1 MAHVTIYTRP
11 YCPYCSAAL
20 DLLERKGADFTEIVA
35 NSDPEKRREML
46 ARSNGRA
53 TYPQIFVGETH
64 VGGYDDMAALE
75 RKGEL
80 DRLLTA

>member
-1 MAHVTIYTRP
+1 MAHVTLYTRP
-11 YCPYCSAAL
+11 FCPYCSAAVG
-20 DLLERKGADFTEIVA
+20 LLEKKGADFTEIVA
-35 NSDPEKRREML
+35 NSDPQKRQEML
-46 ARSNGRA
+46 DRSGGRA

-80 DRLLTA
+80 DTLLNA

>member
-20 DLLERKGADFTEIVA
+20 DLLEKKGAEVTEIVA
-35 NSDPEKRREML
+35 NADPQKRQEML
-46 ARSNGRA
+46 DRSGGRA

-64 VGGYDDMAALE
+64 IGGCDDMMALE

-80 DRLLTA
+80 DTLLNA